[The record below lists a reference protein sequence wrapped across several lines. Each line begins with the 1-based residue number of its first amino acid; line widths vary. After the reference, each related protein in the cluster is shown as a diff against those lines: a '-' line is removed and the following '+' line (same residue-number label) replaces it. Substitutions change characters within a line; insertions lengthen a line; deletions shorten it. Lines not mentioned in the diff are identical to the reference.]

1 MHPYG
6 DFDGVDMAVVNE
18 SLLMGELTA
27 LVLVNKDLYM
37 HLQTVWNQ
45 RVLELYELQVTWIH
59 RNVRAHAR
67 KELLCEREVS
77 ESEHPRFYSINR
89 YCLHWHS

>member
-1 MHPYG
+1 MQVVAHLVKVWEKAPVRELYYRMHPYG
-6 DFDGVDMAVVNE
+6 DFDGVDMTVVNE

-27 LVLVNKDLYM
+27 LVLANKGLYM

-59 RNVRAHAR
+59 RNVRTHAR
-67 KELLCEREVS
+67 KELL
-77 ESEHPRFYSINR
+77 
-89 YCLHWHS
+89 